1 MLHSLLA
8 PYHHSEPLVAAV
20 ERYNVRNK
28 ERISNVTDLLFM
40 MGVAIEFAKARDSSL
55 VKRFDAVL
63 ARLVKIHE
71 YMLSAEDQHAAQCS
85 MLIEYRRAMFGASGA
100 VSENGAIT
108 IRINDS
114 EGAELTLRLGAVL
127 AQASLKNK
135 FKMRVFEFK
144 LKRTGEMRHASHR
157 NSSPFQYAFASVRS
171 WIARPFGISPIPMK
185 SAMAFTPQFTQDY
198 SNMLEIVV

>member
-1 MLHSLLA
+1 M
-8 PYHHSEPLVAAV
+8 
-20 ERYNVRNK
+20 RNK
-28 ERISNVTDLLFM
+28 ERISNVTDLVFM
-40 MGVAIEFAKARDSSL
+40 MGVAIEFAKARDASL
-55 VKRFDAVL
+55 VSRLDSVL
-63 ARLVKIHE
+63 ARLIKIHE
-71 YMLSAEDQHAAQCS
+71 YMLTAEDQHDAQCS
-85 MLIEYRRAMFGASGA
+85 LLVEYRRAMFGASGA

-135 FKMRVFEFK
+135 YKMRVFEFK

-157 NSSPFQYAFASVRS
+157 NSAPFQEAFSAVRNWMAKS
-171 WIARPFGISPIPMK
+171 NARSTFPLK
-185 SAMAFTPQFTQDY
+185 KAMAFTPEFTQDY